1 MFPLFWISDNLQVFL
16 VHQVIL
22 TVTAN
27 NLWNEWHENRAKSSS
42 AGKNYSRNLWIHIP
56 LFYWCW
62 IHINH
67 HSIHWPP
74 KCTTYTHKL
83 HRITADLDLFCNQ
96 LSWVFA
102 IFGCGYLRETKT
114 FTLHL
119 TTKTTPII
127 PNLAP
132 KLCKFQGK
140 GPGTP
145 IERGI
150 FDASQIA
157 THLVD
162 DAIATPK
169 DGWMDPTTNTG
180 RTNGMF
186 FFSRDAAD
194 KKQRIIHDYPDCCKM
209 ST

>member
-1 MFPLFWISDNLQVFL
+1 MFPLFGSATICRSFSCIRWSSQSLQTIFGMNGMRIVLNLQL
-16 VHQVIL
+16 L
-22 TVTAN
+22 
-27 NLWNEWHENRAKSSS
+27 E
-42 AGKNYSRNLWIHIP
+42 KNYSRNLWIHIP

-74 KCTTYTHKL
+74 KCTTYTHNCTGSRL
-83 HRITADLDLFCNQ
+83 TWTFFATNYHE
-96 LSWVFA
+96 FA

-127 PNLAP
+127 PNLPP
-132 KLCKFQGK
+132 KLCKFQAK
-140 GPGTP
+140 DPGTP

-162 DAIATPK
+162 DAIATPWRM
-169 DGWMDPTTNTG
+169 DGSDDNTG

-186 FFSRDAAD
+186 FFFKGCCW